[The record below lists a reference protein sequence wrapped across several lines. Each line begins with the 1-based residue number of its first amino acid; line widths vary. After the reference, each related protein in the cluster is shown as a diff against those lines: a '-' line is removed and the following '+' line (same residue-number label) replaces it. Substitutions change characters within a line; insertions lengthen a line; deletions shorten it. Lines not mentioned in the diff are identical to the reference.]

1 MFALNSA
8 PALLTVS
15 IVLTVS
21 LVSYAIQLNS
31 SRTHRAFWASQP
43 WAGLRDEWFSGARTK
58 LRIITSVREMV
69 EDGFHR
75 YSRFKTAFVLPNIGE
90 PSWLVLPPASLREFL
105 SKPDADLDHNIIHEE
120 QLQIK
125 YTQGALG
132 QRAATIPLQFDV
144 VRRQLTRQLPLVAAA
159 LHDELH
165 KSFQDCWGT
174 DTIAPKEISLLA
186 TCFKIVTRTA
196 NRIFTG
202 ADICRSEAFLEHLRR
217 YSDAV
222 GRAGIIIRLLPRWLR
237 PVVAPAVTVWY
248 RRDLAICRD
257 ICIPVIRRRVQQTIE
272 KREDVDCTWEAPV
285 DVLQW
290 LIEAAL
296 QRNDA
301 AELDPLLLTQRLLML
316 NFVSIETTAMAITHA
331 IADLYSSPDVEHFV
345 AGLQEEC
352 EAVLP
357 HEELWTKAQLDQLV
371 RIDSTI
377 RESMRVS
384 DFSPIQL
391 PRLVANPHG
400 VDFQS
405 TGNPPLHVPPGIRL
419 CVPAHSIHRDPALHP
434 DPLTYNAFRF
444 VIEPGV
450 GAVDATEPAP
460 KRASLATTT
469 DSFLVFGHG
478 RHACPGRFFAA
489 HLMKLMLAYLVQHYD
504 VARLTQPVDK
514 RVQVGTAKPDANLRL
529 SVRRRVS

>member
-1 MFALNSA
+1 MFAPDSV
-8 PALLTVS
+8 PALLAASV
-15 IVLTVS
+15 VLA
-21 LVSYAIQLNS
+21 LGLASYVIHLNS

-43 WAGLRDEWFSGARTK
+43 WVGVRDEWFSGARTK
-58 LRIITSVREMV
+58 LRIITGVREMV

-75 YSRFKTAFVLPNIGE
+75 FSQSKTAFALPNIGE
-90 PSWLVLPPASLREFL
+90 PSWLVLPPASLHEFL

-120 QLQIK
+120 QLQHY
-125 YTQGALG
+125 YTQGPLG
-132 QRAATIPLQFDV
+132 HHAATIPLQFDV
-144 VRRQLTRQLPLVAAA
+144 VRRPLTKQLPLVAGA

-165 KSFQDCWGT
+165 RSFQDCWGT
-174 DTIAPKEISLLA
+174 DTIAAKQIDLLA

-196 NRIFTG
+196 NRVFAG
-202 ADICRSEAFLEHLRR
+202 ADICRREAFLEHLRR

-248 RRDLAICRD
+248 RRDLAICRE
-257 ICIPVIRRRVQQTIE
+257 ICVPVIRRRVQQTIE
-272 KREDVDCTWEAPV
+272 KRKDVDCTWEAPV

-316 NFVSIETTAMAITHA
+316 NFVSIETTSMAIAHA
-331 IADLYSSPDVEHFV
+331 IADLYGSPDAESFV

-352 EAVLP
+352 ERVLP
-357 HEELWTKAQLDQLV
+357 HEELWTKAQLDKLV
-371 RIDSTI
+371 CIDSTI

-384 DFSPIQL
+384 DFSHIQL

-400 VDFQS
+400 VDFQTIGS
-405 TGNPPLHVPPGIRL
+405 PPLHVPPGIRL
-419 CVPAHSIHRDPALHP
+419 CVPAHSIHRDASFHP

-450 GAVDATEPAP
+450 GAGDAAESAP

-469 DSFLVFGHG
+469 GSFLVFGHG

-489 HLMKLMLAYLVQHYD
+489 HLMKLMLAYLVRHYD

-514 RVQVGTAKPDANLRL
+514 QALVGTAKPDANLRL
-529 SVRRRVS
+529 TVRRRVK

>member
-1 MFALNSA
+1 MFATDST
-8 PALLTVS
+8 PALLAASV
-15 IVLTVS
+15 VLAVS
-21 LVSYAIQLNS
+21 LVSYVIQLNR
-31 SRTHRAFWASQP
+31 SRTHRAFWASHP
-43 WAGLRDEWFSGARTK
+43 WVGVRDEWFSGARTK
-58 LRIITSVREMV
+58 LRIVTSVREMV

-75 YSRFKTAFVLPNIGE
+75 FSQFKTAFALPNIGE
-90 PSWLVLPPASLREFL
+90 PPWLVLPPASLREFL
-105 SKPDADLDHNIIHEE
+105 AKPDADLDHNIIHEE
-120 QLQIK
+120 QLQNY

-132 QRAATIPLQFDV
+132 HHAATIPLQFDV
-144 VRRQLTRQLPLVAAA
+144 VRRQLTRELPLVAAA

-165 KSFQDCWGT
+165 KSFQDYWGT
-174 DTIAPKEISLLA
+174 DTIAAKQIDLLA

-196 NRIFTG
+196 NRVFIG

-222 GRAGIIIRLLPRWLR
+222 GRAGIIIRLFPRWLR
-237 PVVAPAVTVWY
+237 PVVTPAVTVWY
-248 RRDLAICRD
+248 RRDLAVCREICV
-257 ICIPVIRRRVQQTIE
+257 PVIRCRVQQTIE
-272 KREDVDCTWEAPV
+272 KRRDVDCTWKAPV

-296 QRNDA
+296 RRNDA

-316 NFVSIETTAMAITHA
+316 NFVSIETTSMAITHA
-331 IADLYSSPDVEHFV
+331 IADLYGSADADSFI

-352 EAVLP
+352 ERALP
-357 HEELWTKAQLDQLV
+357 HGELWTKAQLDNLV
-371 RIDSTI
+371 RIDSAI

-384 DFSPIQL
+384 DFSHIQL

-405 TGNPPLHVPPGIRL
+405 TDNPPLHVPPGIRL

-444 VIEPGV
+444 VIEPSV
-450 GAVDATEPAP
+450 GAADATEPAP

-489 HLMKLMLAYLVQHYD
+489 HLMKLMLAYIVRHYD

-514 RVQVGTAKPDANLRL
+514 QVQVGTAKPDANLRL
-529 SVRRRVS
+529 TVRRRVK